1 MSNMK
6 YFDLSI
12 PAPRRLAMMKKE
24 YQEFPTRYPNCPPKY
39 AQTSWKDARG
49 YTHKN
54 WQWAFATL
62 SPGIQDGQPI
72 WYTHQGEEFKREKDA
87 HVVRPSLESGWYTDT
102 DNSETAVGIVVYLSR
117 GKLLAGYRWTANDER
132 VYLSEI
138 YTDPYEAAYAANR
151 AAEKF
156 AEETREDA
164 ERYDAMMKAEI
175 DVQDA
180 DKELRDTWALRRMG
194 RRTTE
199 DVRDAIEALRTARAE
214 FVNAKLNGPQ
224 GPARKDEK

>member
-1 MSNMK
+1 
-6 YFDLSI
+6 
-12 PAPRRLAMMKKE
+12 MMKKDLA
-24 YQEFPTRYPNCPPKY
+24 QHPVKYPNCPQNLIPK
-39 AQTSWKDARG
+39 TWKNIRG

-54 WQWAFATL
+54 WQQSFGTL
-62 SPGIQDGQPI
+62 SSGLQDGNPC
-72 WYTHQGEEFKREKDA
+72 WYTHQGEAFKREKDA

-102 DNSETAVGIVVYLSR
+102 EYSETAVGIVVYLSR

-132 VYLSEI
+132 VYLPEI
-138 YTDPYEAAYAANR
+138 YTNPYEAASAANN
-151 AAEKF
+151 AAQKF

-164 ERYDAMMKAEI
+164 ERYDAMMSAEI

-199 DVRDAIEALRTARAE
+199 DVQGAIEALRTARE
-214 FVNAKLNGPQ
+214 TFVNATNEYEGN
-224 GPARKDEK
+224 